1 MLPMKHLL
9 TWDLPLPVRPVTT
22 SIERIYQ
29 LHSSTGVLHELADG
43 RLLSYSFTG
52 TIPTLYSDFGTLNTS
67 NGVFLR
73 LAPDMLFTVSQKSW
87 NIFDSKYSSIQA
99 FLPRGQAPEIEKES
113 RKRKHVIQ
121 GSWKESDSVPTL
133 ITYFNDIRLAVAIVD
148 HELVGVQ
155 ITESISR
162 KRAKHGETLLVDSLG
177 KGLPSKLSKTG
188 KLNNGGIMK
197 DTAQWQDWQ
206 KKVHKLDKYAS
217 KGKVAEFE
225 SLLAIHL
232 AIESTNT
239 VEIDSVDS
247 DSQLKTSNGA
257 KASPPFT
264 NGIDADSRALN
275 EDMNASSEQLQK
287 WNVSKPL
294 TGSERHQHRYFATYA
309 LRKIFRVMRSQPS
322 EKEKPQTSLEIVFF
336 PPNVFEWLLLSGYLT
351 KESICRSLLE
361 ESPEDLELFASISDG
376 DIARAI
382 ISFDPDL
389 HILSAVLNQ
398 SQFLPVGEVVQ
409 AIRVLMQSLDD
420 QPKTAKVSGLLTN
433 GTALSEDD
441 IVVDIA
447 SEMDAA
453 THDLDQAQSLLD
465 NGLLI
470 RSHTLRPALMRLHTF
485 PVSVI
490 TSTLHSMLPRNE
502 LESLIQLLHSEL
514 KNGGWTSPY
523 DFLDSSPHEGVSED
537 PDDQAVAIIASL
549 LNCAL
554 DAIGAGAW
562 LASVGDPT
570 SKESPDDMI
579 NDLLHDTSE
588 ALNGFW
594 EARFMRGLL
603 SEFLRY
609 ASNLSKSQ
617 KPTNKSLQNQ
627 DKPFMPTIAINE
639 SLPMLPLGGKVDMGI
654 EKTKPG
660 KGGKR
665 EERSAR
671 EIGMLIS
678 KRVPKYSFERIV
690 I

>member
-1 MLPMKHLL
+1 M
-9 TWDLPLPVRPVTT
+9 
-22 SIERIYQ
+22 I
-29 LHSSTGVLHELADG
+29 
-43 RLLSYSFTG
+43 
-52 TIPTLYSDFGTLNTS
+52 
-67 NGVFLR
+67 
-73 LAPDMLFTVSQKSW
+73 FTVSQKSW

-99 FLPRGQAPEIEKES
+99 FLPRGQTLEITKES
-113 RKRKHVIQ
+113 RKRKHVVQ
-121 GSWKESDSVPTL
+121 GSSKGSDGVPTL
-133 ITYFNDIRLAVAIVD
+133 VTYFNDIRLAVAIVD
-148 HELVGVQ
+148 QELIGIQ
-155 ITESISR
+155 ITESMAR
-162 KRAKHGETLLVDSLG
+162 KRAKHNDTLLVNSLG
-177 KGLPSKLSKTG
+177 KGLPSKSAKSG
-188 KLNNGGIMK
+188 KFGSSIAVK

-217 KGKVAEFE
+217 KGRVAEFE

-232 AIESTNT
+232 AIESTIT
-239 VEIDSVDS
+239 VEND
-247 DSQLKTSNGA
+247 
-257 KASPPFT
+257 
-264 NGIDADSRALN
+264 DADSDLQLKLTNGVETLSPVMNGVDEDSIILN
-275 EDMNASSEQLQK
+275 EDAEVSSEQLQK
-287 WNVSKPL
+287 WNVPKPL
-294 TGSERHQHRYFATYA
+294 TGSERHQHRYFATYS
-309 LRKIFRVMRSQPS
+309 LRKIFRLVRSTQSPG
-322 EKEKPQTSLEIVFF
+322 EDNLQASLKIVFF

-351 KESICRSLLE
+351 KESICRALLE
-361 ESPEDLELFASISDG
+361 DAPENLELFASISDG
-376 DIARAI
+376 DIVRAI
-382 ISFDPDL
+382 VNFDTDL
-389 HILSAVLNQ
+389 HILSAILNQ

-409 AIRVLMQSLDD
+409 SIRILMQGLDD
-420 QPKTAKVSGLLTN
+420 HPNAAKVPGLLANST
-433 GTALSEDD
+433 GPSEDEM
-441 IVVDIA
+441 VVDIA

-453 THDLDQAQSLLD
+453 AHDLDQAQSLLD
-465 NGLLI
+465 NGLVI

-490 TSTLHSMLPRNE
+490 TSTLRSMLSRKE

-514 KNGGWTSPY
+514 RNGGWTSPY
-523 DFLDSSPHEGVSED
+523 NFLDLSTPEGLAED

-549 LNCAL
+549 LSCAL

-562 LASVGDPT
+562 LASVGDPASEET
-570 SKESPDDMI
+570 TDDII

-609 ASNLSKSQ
+609 ASNLSRSQ
-617 KPTNKSLQNQ
+617 KPTSKSLQNQ
-627 DKPFMPTIAINE
+627 DKPFIPDVAINE